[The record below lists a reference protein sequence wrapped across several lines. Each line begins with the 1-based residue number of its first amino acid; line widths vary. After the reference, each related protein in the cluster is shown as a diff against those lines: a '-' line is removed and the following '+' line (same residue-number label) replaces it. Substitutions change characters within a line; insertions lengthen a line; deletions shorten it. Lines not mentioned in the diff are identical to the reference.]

1 MVNDIKPKAFAG
13 CNGLSFVNIKA
24 RTSDTK
30 IDLPENGW
38 FINTTQNMTLYVP
51 ADLFVEPDSI
61 TDKYGQ
67 HWNAFMNIG
76 TQEDPNWTYI
86 SYSGYSDEEN

>member
-24 RTSDTK
+24 RVSNTK
-30 IDLPENGW
+30 IMLPENGW

-51 ADLFVEPDSI
+51 ADLLDIIGE
-61 TDKYGQ
+61 KYGE
-67 HWNAFMNIG
+67 HWNAFANIG
-76 TQEDPNWTYI
+76 TQENPNWTYI
-86 SYSGYSDEEN
+86 TKYEGYTEGD